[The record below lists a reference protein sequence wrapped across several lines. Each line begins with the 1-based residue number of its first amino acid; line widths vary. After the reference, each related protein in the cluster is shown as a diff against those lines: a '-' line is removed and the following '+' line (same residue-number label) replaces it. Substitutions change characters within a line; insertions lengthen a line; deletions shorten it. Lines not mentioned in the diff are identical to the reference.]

1 MTEIFTNAP
10 QAYDYHYV
18 QTVEARVCPFTGHTV
33 RRLQVAIGCDDKA
46 SRYQIPRYWSGL
58 YWAGGSNFVADDSW
72 PYKTP
77 WSEMEVAR

>member
-10 QAYDYHYV
+10 EAYDYHYV
-18 QTVEARVCPFTGHTV
+18 RTLEARVCPFTGDTV

-58 YWAGGSNFVADDSW
+58 YWVTWDVGYDDFW

-77 WSEMEVAR
+77 FEEMEVAR